1 MKLSI
6 GQAWD
11 EAKRI
16 VRADGRAIFAI
27 ALALTVLPGVILET
41 AAPSSMRAENTALW
55 VSLLGFLAALLGV
68 GSQLAISRIAL
79 GPSTTVGEA
88 LALAFR
94 RLPVLFGALLL
105 AVLPFVLLVSLLA
118 LSRGSDLNPRDIPPV
133 LALPMLLI
141 LLAGLYVLV
150 RLMFVTPL
158 AADRTLGPVAVLK
171 EAWRLSRGRAGK
183 LFLLILILMFVA
195 LLLIGALGGAL
206 SAVVIIALGEIAP
219 GNLSAL
225 LVALIQ
231 QVLAAIVSVLFI
243 LVVCRLYAQA
253 VGGTNQASVPH
264 AGGN

>member
-1 MKLSI
+1 
-6 GQAWD
+6 
-11 EAKRI
+11 
-16 VRADGRAIFAI
+16 
-27 ALALTVLPGVILET
+27 
-41 AAPSSMRAENTALW
+41 
-55 VSLLGFLAALLGV
+55 LLGV